1 MNGLQLLLG
10 FGSSDW
16 NWGEGTGTCRLWRWW
31 IPTGWQLLGS
41 EQQLPLEAVLVLMA
55 TPVFG
60 GGGEGPVQRDLG
72 MRVMVALCPG
82 ASGGSPYPV
91 LLGADRQEPWPESA
105 SRERN

>member
-1 MNGLQLLLG
+1 MSDRMNGLQLLLG

-31 IPTGWQLLGS
+31 IPTGWELLGS

-60 GGGEGPVQRDLG
+60 GAGRGLYSEVWG
-72 MRVMVALCPG
+72 
-82 ASGGSPYPV
+82 
-91 LLGADRQEPWPESA
+91 
-105 SRERN
+105 